1 MEELDSLPKSLAFKK
16 QSQDST
22 PKLTLNFIP
31 RFSDTNDYSN
41 TNFCKQ
47 GVKIPV
53 QICASSVHVGGYYTS
68 HPYFFQEPAAKFPQN
83 RYFISLN
90 GIPFPIVSIHITYL
104 INALLL
110 LPIICYLK

>member
-68 HPYFFQEPAAKFPQN
+68 HPYFFQEPAAKFPQIDTSFLLMV
-83 RYFISLN
+83 Y
-90 GIPFPIVSIHITYL
+90 PFPL
-104 INALLL
+104 
-110 LPIICYLK
+110 